1 MARKEYMVVDIVDI
15 LRRCQ
20 KGDGIRPIA
29 RATGMGRNTV
39 KKHLHLAYQKGFTVT
54 LGEKSPHLQVK
65 TSATHNA

>member
-1 MARKEYMVVDIVDI
+1 MARKEYMMVDIVDI

-39 KKHLHLAYQKGFTVT
+39 KSTSTSLAGRALPRRTPAIWR
-54 LGEKSPHLQVK
+54 KSPPM
-65 TSATHNA
+65 